1 MDWEVKIETKLKEGI
16 LDPQGKAVKTGLKSL
31 GYKNVKS
38 VQVGKYMELKLKEV
52 DEKKEAEKMV
62 VDMCEQLL
70 ANPVIEDYQ
79 YELRKMEG

>member
-1 MDWEVKIETKLKEGI
+1 MNWEVKIETKLKDGI

-31 GYKNVKS
+31 GYSNVKS
-38 VQVGKYMELKLKEV
+38 VQVGKYMELKLEEIE
-52 DEKKEAEKMV
+52 EKNKVEKMV
-62 VDMCEQLL
+62 VDMCEKLL